1 MNSVYREQVR
11 LLLRILPIL
20 HNEKDFAIHGG
31 TAINLFVKDMPRYS
45 IDIDLTYIPIEE
57 RESSLQNI
65 NDKLLII
72 SENIKRAI
80 PFIKIKI
87 VPDKL
92 LCTLGTSAVKI
103 EVNGIKRGLIGEPE
117 DMPLCQKAQ
126 QEFEMFC
133 KARVVS
139 ITQLYGGKI
148 GAALSRQHPR
158 DLFDFKYMMIDSF
171 ESIRHGLIFNIL
183 SSQKP
188 ILELLSPNPISQ
200 MQALEN
206 QFRGMTDIPFTYN
219 DYELTRQDL
228 ILFVNSNLTND
239 DKEFLISFESAN
251 PKWENSEYHFAHY
264 PSIKWK
270 LMNLNKLK
278 DNNPTKHKQGVD
290 KLREYLKIN

>member
-1 MNSVYREQVR
+1 MNSIYSEQVR

-20 HNEKDFAIHGG
+20 YKERDFAILGG

-45 IDIDLTYIPIEE
+45 IDIDLTYIPLEE

-72 SENIKRAI
+72 SENIKWAI
-80 PFIKIKI
+80 PFVKIKI

-92 LCTLGTSAVKI
+92 LCMLVASTVKI
-103 EVNGIKRGLIGEPE
+103 EVNGIKRGLIGDTE
-117 DMPLCQKAQ
+117 DMTLCQRAQ

-133 KARVVS
+133 RARVVS
-139 ITQLYGGKI
+139 LTQLYGGKI

-158 DLFDFKYMMIDSF
+158 DLFDYKYMTINSF

-183 SSQKP
+183 SSQKSV
-188 ILELLSPNPISQ
+188 LELLSPNPISQ

-206 QFRGMTDIPFTYN
+206 QFRGMTDLPFTYN
-219 DYELTRQDL
+219 DYELTRQAL

-251 PKWENSEYHFAHY
+251 PKWENSVYHFAHY

-270 LMNLNKLK
+270 LMNLSKLK
-278 DNNPTKHKQGVD
+278 ENNPTKHKQGVD

>member
-1 MNSVYREQVR
+1 MNSIYSEQVR

-20 HNEKDFAIHGG
+20 YKERDFAILGG

-45 IDIDLTYIPIEE
+45 IDIDLTYIPLEE

-80 PFIKIKI
+80 PFVKIKI

-92 LCTLGTSAVKI
+92 LCMLVASTVKI
-103 EVNGIKRGLIGEPE
+103 EVNGIKRGLIGDTE
-117 DMPLCQKAQ
+117 DMTLCQRAQ

-133 KARVVS
+133 RARVVS
-139 ITQLYGGKI
+139 LTQLYGGKI

-158 DLFDFKYMMIDSF
+158 DLFDYKYMTINSF

-183 SSQKP
+183 SSQKSV
-188 ILELLSPNPISQ
+188 LELLSPNPISQ

-206 QFRGMTDIPFTYN
+206 QFRGMTDLPFTYN
-219 DYELTRQDL
+219 DYELTRQAL

-251 PKWENSEYHFAHY
+251 PKWENSVYHFAHY

-270 LMNLNKLK
+270 LMNLSKLK
-278 DNNPTKHKQGVD
+278 ENNPTKHKQGVD

>member
-1 MNSVYREQVR
+1 MNSIYSEQVR

-20 HNEKDFAIHGG
+20 YKERDFAILGG

-45 IDIDLTYIPIEE
+45 IDIDLTYIPLEE

-80 PFIKIKI
+80 PFVKIKI

-92 LCTLGTSAVKI
+92 LCMLVASTVKI
-103 EVNGIKRGLIGEPE
+103 EVNGIKRGLIGDTE
-117 DMPLCQKAQ
+117 DMTLCQRAQ

-133 KARVVS
+133 RARVVS
-139 ITQLYGGKI
+139 LTQLYGGKI

-158 DLFDFKYMMIDSF
+158 DLFDYKYMTINSF

-183 SSQKP
+183 SSQKSV
-188 ILELLSPNPISQ
+188 LELLSPNPISQ

-206 QFRGMTDIPFTYN
+206 QFRGMTDLPFTYN
-219 DYELTRQDL
+219 DYELTRQAL

-251 PKWENSEYHFAHY
+251 PKWENSVYHFAHY

-270 LMNLNKLK
+270 LMNLSKLK
-278 DNNPTKHKQGVD
+278 ENNPTKHKQGID